1 MNSVGVPVVDGVMSS
16 TSPPS
21 RCSVPSAFCVAKY
34 RSATSP
40 TKKGA
45 AMAAMGFT
53 VYGQKVS
60 FSMPWLLMYTPT
72 VVYHAPQMKNS
83 RNIMAPR
90 RVPRDFIGRR
100 CGCSSVAAALLA
112 GRRIVFDEV
121 CAVARRLGIHAPLEI
136 QHLDLPEVDL
146 RRLGLQ
152 GDGAARYRLA
162 RHEHAG
168 VGVVRRPAPHLRL
181 PVDEHR

>member
-1 MNSVGVPVVDGVMSS
+1 MKSVGVPDVDGVTSS
-16 TSPPS
+16 TSPPM

-40 TKKGA
+40 TKNGA

-60 FSMPWLLMYTPT
+60 VPMPWLLMYTAM

-90 RVPRDFIGRR
+90 RMPMDRDGAAVCIDRG
-100 CGCSSVAAALLA
+100 CGCSDSQPRYLQAAGSCLMKY
-112 GRRIVFDEV
+112 
-121 CAVARRLGIHAPLEI
+121 AR
-136 QHLDLPEVDL
+136 
-146 RRLGLQ
+146 
-152 GDGAARYRLA
+152 
-162 RHEHAG
+162 
-168 VGVVRRPAPHLRL
+168 
-181 PVDEHR
+181 